1 MRGARGWLVLAAG
14 LMLTACQPA
23 DAAAPRAAVPSASAT
38 GAWTRG
44 TGAEVLDVRPGDH
57 RADDATILAA
67 ATAAGTAV
75 SRVWGSGWHPP
86 PVVVAVPDTV
96 TMARLAGRPV
106 AATNGLVAVTTL
118 DRVYLDV
125 PAWLALSPAGRQ
137 VLLTHEVTHLAT
149 GSAAT
154 DLPLW
159 LEEGFADEVA
169 LSGSGLTVR
178 AVAAALLDPL
188 RSGGS
193 VPAGLPTDSA
203 FASGGD
209 LAAQAYAG
217 AWLACRLVAADD
229 GQRALVATYR
239 AAVAGSGS
247 ADQRVDRALRDV
259 TGMGTAGWT
268 RRWDASLL
276 GLVARA
282 GPAESVLA

>member
-14 LMLTACQPA
+14 LLLTACQSA
-23 DAAAPRAAVPSASAT
+23 DAAAPHAAVPAAAPS

-75 SRVWGSGWHPP
+75 SRVWGSGWHRP

-137 VLLTHEVTHLAT
+137 V
-149 GSAAT
+149 AADPRGHPPRHRRAPRPT
-154 DLPLW
+154 CR
-159 LEEGFADEVA
+159 
-169 LSGSGLTVR
+169 SGSRRGSRTRSPCPGR
-178 AVAAALLDPL
+178 A
-188 RSGGS
+188 
-193 VPAGLPTDSA
+193 
-203 FASGGD
+203 
-209 LAAQAYAG
+209 
-217 AWLACRLVAADD
+217 
-229 GQRALVATYR
+229 
-239 AAVAGSGS
+239 
-247 ADQRVDRALRDV
+247 
-259 TGMGTAGWT
+259 
-268 RRWDASLL
+268 
-276 GLVARA
+276 
-282 GPAESVLA
+282 